1 MLLVHFLVKMGANHM
16 TLSELLSSLE
26 QDIIALKDKIS
37 HADYS
42 ELESRYVKMKTLIL
56 ETSKT
61 LSEKLKQQLDE
72 HQVADTLN
80 EAKKTIIAS
89 LHDFSQV
96 MTKINDDYKITNT
109 IEVSLKQLQDTI
121 LEIVG
126 EFKANYGQQIQSSV
140 EALSY
145 GFKAWVDAKPLE
157 QDFQTLKSNIESQIQ
172 SIKAWIGKE

>member
-1 MLLVHFLVKMGANHM
+1 MGVNHM
-16 TLSELLSSLE
+16 TLSELLSKLE

-42 ELESRYVKMKTLIL
+42 LLEERYVSMKESIL
-56 ETSKT
+56 STSKS
-61 LSEKLKQQLDE
+61 LSESLKQQLDD
-72 HQVADTLN
+72 HQVAETLN
-80 EAKKTIIAS
+80 DAKLKIIES

-96 MTKINDDYKITNT
+96 MSKVNEDYKITNT
-109 IEVSLKQLQDTI
+109 IEASLKQLQDAI
-121 LEIVG
+121 QEFVG
-126 EFKANYGQQIQSSV
+126 DFKENYGQQIQSSV

-157 QDFQTLKSNIESQIQ
+157 QDFQTLKSAIETQIQ